1 MISWPFGRGPFATS
15 FNGCDVMGVTRVISI
30 DEALALVLAEAH
42 PLGAEARLLPEALGA
57 VLSQDIRASHDV
69 PPFANSAMDGF
80 AVLARDTV
88 GASPTRPVELRLTDT
103 IPAGVWSERRVEMGA
118 TAKIMTG
125 APLPPGADAVVEV
138 EATEESGGIVRVFR
152 EVTSG
157 TSVREAGEDVRAGD
171 LVLAAGDA
179 LGPAEIGIM
188 ASLGF
193 PIVSVVRR
201 PRVAVVSTGSE
212 LVEVD
217 QPLGPGQI
225 RNSNSYTLEA
235 LCRQVGALPERL
247 GIVPDDYDATLRLLE
262 SGLAYDVLI
271 TSGGVSVG
279 EFDFV
284 KEAQAALGI
293 ERRLWQVAMK
303 PGKPLVFGVRGDCL
317 VFGVPGNPVAAMV
330 SFELFVRPAL
340 LRLMGHR
347 RVVRARYRAVLE
359 EDVPN
364 RHDREYVVRVRAWR
378 EEGRWHASSTGPQGS
393 GMLRSMVKADGLAF
407 VPAETGGLK
416 RGDEVDLLLLREEM
430 LEL

>member
-1 MISWPFGRGPFATS
+1 
-15 FNGCDVMGVTRVISI
+15 
-30 DEALALVLAEAH
+30 LAEAH
-42 PLGAEARLLPEALGA
+42 PLSAEERALSDAVGA
-57 VLSQDIRASHDV
+57 VLAQDIRASHDV

-80 AVLARDTV
+80 AVRACDTV
-88 GASPTRPVELRLTDT
+88 GASPGLPVELRLTDT
-103 IPAGVWSERRVEMGA
+103 IPAGAWSEHRVEAGA

-125 APLPPGADAVVEV
+125 APLPPGADSVVEV
-138 EATEESGGIVRVFR
+138 EATEEHDGTVRVFR
-152 EVTSG
+152 EVTLG
-157 TSVREAGEDVRAGD
+157 TSVREAGEDVRTGD
-171 LVLAAGDA
+171 LVLTAGDVV
-179 LGPAEIGIM
+179 GPAEIGIM
-188 ASLGF
+188 ASLGY
-193 PIVSVVRR
+193 PRVSVYRR
-201 PRVAVVSTGSE
+201 PRVAIVSTGSE

-217 QPLGPGQI
+217 RPLAPGQI

-247 GIVPDDYDATLRLLE
+247 GIVPDDYDATLQMLE

-284 KEAQAALGI
+284 KEAQEALGV
-293 ERRLWQVAMK
+293 ERRLWRVAMK

-359 EDVPN
+359 EDVSN
-364 RHDREYVVRVRAWR
+364 RHGREYVVRVRAWR
-378 EEGRWHASSTGPQGS
+378 EDGRWHAGSTGPQGS
-393 GMLRSMVKADGLAF
+393 GILRSMVKADGLIF

-416 RGDEVDLLLLREEM
+416 RGDEVDLMLLREEM
-430 LEL
+430 QER

>member
-1 MISWPFGRGPFATS
+1 
-15 FNGCDVMGVTRVISI
+15 VTEGGYGVISI
-30 DEALALVLAEAH
+30 DQALALVLAEAR
-42 PLGAEARLLPEALGA
+42 PLSAEERVLPETLGA
-57 VLSQDIRASHDV
+57 VLAQDIRASHDV

-80 AVLARDTV
+80 AVLARDTI
-88 GASPTRPVELRLTDT
+88 GASRGRPVELRLTDT
-103 IPAGVWSERRVEMGA
+103 IPAGVWSAQRVETGA

-138 EATEESGGIVRVFR
+138 EATMESDGTVRVFR
-152 EVTSG
+152 EVASG

-171 LVLAAGDA
+171 LVLMAGDA
-179 LGPAEIGIM
+179 VGPAEIGMM
-188 ASLGF
+188 ASLGY
-193 PIVSVVRR
+193 PIASVYRR

-225 RNSNSYTLEA
+225 RNSNGYSLEA

-247 GIVPDDYDATLRLLE
+247 GIVADDYDATLRLLE

-284 KEAQAALGI
+284 REAQAALGV

-303 PGKPLVFGVRGDCL
+303 PGKPLAFGVRGDCL

-347 RVVRARYRAVLE
+347 RVVRTRYRAVLE
-359 EDVPN
+359 EDVSN

-378 EEGRWHASSTGPQGS
+378 EDGRWHASSTGPQGS
-393 GMLRSMVKADGLAF
+393 GILRSMVKADGLVF

-430 LEL
+430 REL

>member
-1 MISWPFGRGPFATS
+1 MSAEER
-15 FNGCDVMGVTRVISI
+15 
-30 DEALALVLAEAH
+30 ALSDAV
-42 PLGAEARLLPEALGA
+42 GA
-57 VLSQDIRASHDV
+57 VLAQDIRASHDV

-80 AVLARDTV
+80 AVRACDTV
-88 GASPTRPVELRLTDT
+88 GASPGLPVELRLTDT
-103 IPAGVWSERRVEMGA
+103 IPAGAWSEHRVEAGA

-125 APLPPGADAVVEV
+125 APLPPGADSVVEV
-138 EATEESGGIVRVFR
+138 EATEEHDGTVRVFR
-152 EVTSG
+152 EVTLG
-157 TSVREAGEDVRAGD
+157 TSVREAGEDVRTGD
-171 LVLAAGDA
+171 LVLTAGDVV
-179 LGPAEIGIM
+179 GPAEIGIM
-188 ASLGF
+188 ASLGY
-193 PIVSVVRR
+193 PRVSVYRR
-201 PRVAVVSTGSE
+201 PRVAIVSTGSE

-217 QPLGPGQI
+217 RPLAPGQI

-247 GIVPDDYDATLRLLE
+247 GIVPDDYDATLQMLE

-284 KEAQAALGI
+284 KEAQEALGV
-293 ERRLWQVAMK
+293 ERRLWRVAMK

-359 EDVPN
+359 EDVSN
-364 RHDREYVVRVRAWR
+364 RHGREYVVRVRAWR
-378 EEGRWHASSTGPQGS
+378 EDGRWHAGSTGPQGS
-393 GMLRSMVKADGLAF
+393 GILRSMVKADGLIF

-416 RGDEVDLLLLREEM
+416 RGDEVDLMLLREEM
-430 LEL
+430 QER

>member
-1 MISWPFGRGPFATS
+1 MRRKCARRGFA
-15 FNGCDVMGVTRVISI
+15 NVISI
-30 DEALALVLAEAH
+30 DEALGLVLAEAH
-42 PLGAEARLLPEALGA
+42 PLAAEERTLSESLGA
-57 VLSQDIRASHDV
+57 VLAQDIRASHDV

-80 AVLARDTV
+80 AVRAWDTV
-88 GASPTRPVELRLTDT
+88 GASAEEPVELRLTDT
-103 IPAGVWSERRVEMGA
+103 IPAGVWSALPVEAGG

-138 EATEESGGIVRVFR
+138 EATEESGGVVRFFR
-152 EVTSG
+152 QVSPG
-157 TSVREAGEDVRAGD
+157 THVRAAGEDIHAGD
-171 LVLAAGDA
+171 VPLTAGDVV
-179 LGPAEIGIM
+179 GPAEIGLM
-188 ASLGF
+188 AGLGY
-193 PIVSVVRR
+193 PVVRVYRR

-217 QPLGPGQI
+217 RPLGPGQI

-284 KEAQAALGI
+284 KDAQAALGV
-293 ERRLWQVAMK
+293 ERRLWRVAMK
-303 PGKPLVFGVRGDCL
+303 PGKPLAFGVRGDCL

-330 SFELFVRPAL
+330 SFELFIRPAL

-347 RVVRARYRAVLE
+347 RVVRPRYRAVLE
-359 EDVPN
+359 EDVSN
-364 RHDREYVVRVRAWR
+364 RHDRTYIVRVRAWR
-378 EEGRWHASSTGPQGS
+378 EDGRWHVSSTGPQGS
-393 GMLRSMVKADGLAF
+393 AILRSMVKADGLIF
-407 VPAETGGLK
+407 IPAETGGLK
-416 RGDEVDLLLLREEM
+416 RGDEVDLVLLREEM
-430 LEL
+430 REP